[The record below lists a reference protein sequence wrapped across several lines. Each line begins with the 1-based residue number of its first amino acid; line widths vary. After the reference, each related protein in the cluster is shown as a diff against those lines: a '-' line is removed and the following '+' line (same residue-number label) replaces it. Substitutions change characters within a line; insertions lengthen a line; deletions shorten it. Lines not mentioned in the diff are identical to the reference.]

1 LGVPVGAI
9 TGRYFGKG
17 ATGTGSLRYWWN
29 FESARGEGKTMDEQR
44 RPEDRA
50 DTKENSG
57 ARAARL
63 RQRFP
68 TIEDLRRRAW
78 LRVPRFGFDF
88 VDGGAN
94 DEVCIARNTA
104 AFRAVELLPRYC
116 IDGKGISTEVALFG
130 RRYAAPI
137 GIAPMG
143 SPGLM
148 WPGCEEYLAREAQR
162 ARIPY
167 VLATPA
173 NASIERI
180 AEIAPDV
187 FWFQLYR
194 FPANDH
200 AITFDLVRRADAAGA
215 HVLVPT
221 VDSAGKSK
229 RPRDIRNGVAVPFPI
244 NPWTVFQVATSPFWA
259 LSFLRHGMPRT
270 ENLVPYAGPNP
281 TQLSTARTMQLR
293 SGGSHSWDELAR
305 LRERWKRAF
314 VIKGILHP
322 KDAERAVAIGADGI
336 IVSNHGGR
344 HFDGAPA
351 SIDVLPAIVAA
362 VGTRATVM
370 IDSGIRGGLD
380 VVRALALG
388 AKAGFTGRPFVYGLA
403 ALGPIGAAH
412 VIDLFFDEIRTE
424 FLHVGMRSVAEAAT
438 ITARHPGAWR
448 FAEAQEPGNR
458 INPQRV

>member
-1 LGVPVGAI
+1 MAD
-9 TGRYFGKG
+9 
-17 ATGTGSLRYWWN
+17 A
-29 FESARGEGKTMDEQR
+29 ESPKPEKTRAR
-44 RPEDRA
+44 
-50 DTKENSG
+50 
-57 ARAARL
+57 RL
-63 RQRFP
+63 QQRFP
-68 TIEDLRRRAW
+68 TVDDLRARARW
-78 LRVPRFGFDF
+78 RVPRFAFDF

-94 DEVCIARNTA
+94 EETCAARNRA

-116 IDGKGISTEVALFG
+116 VEAKGTAIDIELFG
-130 RRYAAPI
+130 ARYAAPI
-137 GIAPMG
+137 GISPMG

-148 WPGCEEYLAREAQR
+148 WPGAEEYMARAAQA
-162 ARIPY
+162 ARIPF

-173 NASIERI
+173 NAAIERI

-194 FPANDH
+194 FPYNDH

-229 RPRDIRNGVAVPFPI
+229 RPRDIKNGVAVPFPI
-244 NPWTVFQVATSPFWA
+244 TLHNVWQVATSPAWA
-259 LSFLRHGMPRT
+259 WSLVKHGMPRT

-281 TQLSTARTMQLR
+281 SQVSTARTMQLR
-293 SGGSHSWDELAR
+293 SGGSHTWDELAR

-314 VIKGILHP
+314 VVKGILHP
-322 KDAERAVAIGADGI
+322 RDAERAVALGADGI

-351 SIDVLPAIVAA
+351 TIDVLPAIVAA
-362 VGTRATVM
+362 VGSRATVM

-412 VIDLFFDEIRTE
+412 VIDMFLDEIRTE
-424 FLHVGMRSVAEAAT
+424 FVHVGIRSAAEATT

-448 FAEAQEPGNR
+448 VAG
-458 INPQRV
+458 

>member
-1 LGVPVGAI
+1 MAEKETPEAE
-9 TGRYFGKG
+9 K
-17 ATGTGSLRYWWN
+17 LR
-29 FESARGEGKTMDEQR
+29 AR
-44 RPEDRA
+44 
-50 DTKENSG
+50 
-57 ARAARL
+57 RL
-63 RQRFP
+63 QQRFP
-68 TIEDLRRRAW
+68 TVDDLRSRARW
-78 LRVPRFGFDF
+78 RVPRFAFDF

-94 DEVCIARNTA
+94 EETCVARNRA
-104 AFRAVELLPRYC
+104 AFQAVELLPRYC
-116 IDGKGISTEVALFG
+116 IEAKGTAIEVELFG

-137 GIAPMG
+137 GVSPMG

-148 WPGCEEYLAREAQR
+148 WPGAEEYMARAAQV
-162 ARIPY
+162 ARIPF

-173 NASIERI
+173 NAAIERI

-194 FPANDH
+194 FPYNDH

-244 NPWTVFQVATSPFWA
+244 TIKNVWQVASSPAWA
-259 LSFLRHGMPRT
+259 WSLLKHGMPRT

-281 TQLSTARTMQLR
+281 TQVSTARTMQLR
-293 SGGSHSWDELAR
+293 SGGSHTWEELAR

-314 VIKGILHP
+314 VVKGILHP
-322 KDAERAVAIGADGI
+322 QDAERAVALGADGI

-351 SIDVLPAIVAA
+351 TIDVLPAIAAA
-362 VGTRATVM
+362 VGSRATVM

-403 ALGPIGAAH
+403 ALGPAGAQH
-412 VIDLFFDEIRTE
+412 VIDMFLDEIRTE
-424 FLHVGMRSVAEAAT
+424 FVHVGIRSAAEAAA

-448 FAEAQEPGNR
+448 
-458 INPQRV
+458 

>member
-1 LGVPVGAI
+1 MAESESRG
-9 TGRYFGKG
+9 GK
-17 ATGTGSLRYWWN
+17 
-29 FESARGEGKTMDEQR
+29 
-44 RPEDRA
+44 
-50 DTKENSG
+50 
-57 ARAARL
+57 RAASAGANKAKRL
-63 RQRFP
+63 QRRFP
-68 TIEDLRRRAW
+68 TIADLRRRARW
-78 LRVPRFGFDF
+78 RVPRFAFDF

-94 DEVCIARNTA
+94 DEVCVERNIA

-116 IDGKGISTEVALFG
+116 VDPRGASIEVELFG
-130 RRYAAPI
+130 VRYAAPI
-137 GIAPMG
+137 GMAPMG
-143 SPGLM
+143 SPGLV
-148 WPGCEEYLAREAQR
+148 WPGAEEYLAHAAQR

-173 NASIERI
+173 NAAIERI

-215 HVLVPT
+215 RVLVPT

-229 RPRDIRNGVAVPFPI
+229 RPRDIRHGVAVPFPI
-244 NPWTVFQVATSPFWA
+244 TVKTVWQVATAPAWA
-259 LSFLRHGMPRT
+259 WSLLKHGMPRT
-270 ENLVPYAGPNP
+270 ENLVPYAGPDP
-281 TQLSTARTMQLR
+281 TQVATARTMQLR
-293 SGGSHSWDELAR
+293 SGGSHTWDELAR

-314 VIKGILHP
+314 VVKGILHP
-322 KDAERAVAIGADGI
+322 QDAERAVSLGADGI

-362 VGTRATVM
+362 VGSRATVM
-370 IDSGIRGGLD
+370 IDSGIRSGLD

-388 AKAGFTGRPFVYGLA
+388 AKAGFTGRPFMYGLA
-403 ALGPIGAAH
+403 ALGPIGASH
-412 VIDLFFDEIRTE
+412 VVDMFFDEIRTE
-424 FLHVGMRSVAEAAT
+424 FTHTGVRSVAEAAA

-448 FAEAQEPGNR
+448 LTG
-458 INPQRV
+458 I

>member
-1 LGVPVGAI
+1 MAEKETPEAE
-9 TGRYFGKG
+9 K
-17 ATGTGSLRYWWN
+17 LR
-29 FESARGEGKTMDEQR
+29 AR
-44 RPEDRA
+44 
-50 DTKENSG
+50 
-57 ARAARL
+57 RL
-63 RQRFP
+63 QQRFP
-68 TIEDLRRRAW
+68 TVDDLRSRARW
-78 LRVPRFGFDF
+78 RVPRFAFDF

-94 DEVCIARNTA
+94 EETCAARNRA
-104 AFRAVELLPRYC
+104 AFQAVELLPRYC
-116 IDGKGISTEVALFG
+116 IDAKGTAIEVELFG
-130 RRYAAPI
+130 RPYAAPI
-137 GIAPMG
+137 GISPMG

-148 WPGCEEYLAREAQR
+148 WPGAEEYMARAAQV
-162 ARIPY
+162 ARIPF

-173 NASIERI
+173 NAAIERI

-194 FPANDH
+194 FPHNDH

-244 NPWTVFQVATSPFWA
+244 TIKNVWQVATSPAWA
-259 LSFLRHGMPRT
+259 WSLVKHGMPRT

-281 TQLSTARTMQLR
+281 TQVSTARTMQLR
-293 SGGSHSWDELAR
+293 SGGSHTWEELAR

-314 VIKGILHP
+314 VVKGILHP
-322 KDAERAVAIGADGI
+322 QDAERAVALGADGI

-351 SIDVLPAIVAA
+351 TIDVLPAIAAA
-362 VGTRATVM
+362 VGSRATVM

-403 ALGPIGAAH
+403 ALGPAGARH
-412 VIDLFFDEIRTE
+412 VIDMFLDEIRTE
-424 FLHVGMRSVAEAAT
+424 FIHVGIRSVAEAAA

-448 FAEAQEPGNR
+448 
-458 INPQRV
+458 

>member
-1 LGVPVGAI
+1 MA
-9 TGRYFGKG
+9 
-17 ATGTGSLRYWWN
+17 
-29 FESARGEGKTMDEQR
+29 ESEPHAGERARGVA
-44 RPEDRA
+44 A
-50 DTKENSG
+50 DAK
-57 ARAARL
+57 AARL
-63 RQRFP
+63 RRRFP
-68 TIEDLRRRAW
+68 TVEDLRARARW
-78 LRVPRFGFDF
+78 RVPRFAFDF

-94 DEVCIARNTA
+94 EEVCVERNRT

-116 IDGKGISTEVALFG
+116 VDTKGASTEVELFG
-130 RRYAAPI
+130 VRYAAPI
-137 GIAPMG
+137 GVAPMG

-148 WPGCEEYLAREAQR
+148 WPGAEEYLARAAQR
-162 ARIPY
+162 ARIPF

-173 NASIERI
+173 NAAIERI

-194 FPANDH
+194 FPHNDH

-215 HVLVPT
+215 RVLVPT

-244 NPWTVFQVATSPFWA
+244 TVKTAWQVATSPAWA
-259 LSFLRHGMPRT
+259 WSLLKHGMPRT
-270 ENLVPYAGPNP
+270 ENLVPYAGPDP
-281 TQLSTARTMQLR
+281 TQVSTARTMQLR
-293 SGGSHSWDELAR
+293 SGGSHTWEELAR

-314 VIKGILHP
+314 VVKGILHP
-322 KDAERAVAIGADGI
+322 QDAERAVALGADGI

-362 VGTRATVM
+362 VGSRATIM
-370 IDSGIRGGLD
+370 IDSGIRSGLD

-403 ALGPIGAAH
+403 ALGPIGATH
-412 VIDLFFDEIRTE
+412 VVDLFFDEIRTE
-424 FLHVGMRSVAEAAT
+424 FIHTGIRSVTEAAA

-448 FAEAQEPGNR
+448 LAG
-458 INPQRV
+458 

>member
-1 LGVPVGAI
+1 
-9 TGRYFGKG
+9 
-17 ATGTGSLRYWWN
+17 
-29 FESARGEGKTMDEQR
+29 MDEQT
-44 RPEDRA
+44 RPP
-50 DTKENSG
+50 ENAQANDLPESRK
-57 ARAARL
+57 ALSAWL
-63 RQRFP
+63 RQRYP
-68 TIEDLRRRAW
+68 TIDDLRRRARW
-78 LRVPRFGFDF
+78 RVPRFGFDF

-94 DEVCIARNTA
+94 DEVCIERNIA

-116 IDGKGISTEVALFG
+116 VDGKGVSTAVELFG
-130 RRYAAPI
+130 RSYAAPI

-148 WPGCEEYLAREAQR
+148 WPGAEKHLAREAQR
-162 ARIPY
+162 KRIPY
-167 VLATPA
+167 ILATPA
-173 NASIERI
+173 NASIEEI
-180 AEIAPDV
+180 AAIAPDV

-194 FPANDH
+194 FPDNDH

-244 NPWTVFQVATSPFWA
+244 NPWTTFQVLTSPAWA
-259 LSFLRHGMPRT
+259 LALVRNGMPIT
-270 ENLVPYAGPNP
+270 ANLAPYAEGKA
-281 TQLSTARTMQLR
+281 TQISTARTMSLR
-293 SGGSHSWDELAR
+293 SGGSHTWDELAR

-314 VIKGILHP
+314 VVKGILHP
-322 KDAERAVAIGADGI
+322 GDSERAVALGADGI

-362 VGTRATVM
+362 VGSRATVM

-388 AKAGFTGRPFVYGLA
+388 AKAGFTGRPFVYGLG
-403 ALGPIGAAH
+403 ALGPAGAPH
-412 VIDLFFDEIRTE
+412 VVDLFLDEIRTE
-424 FLHVGMRSVAEAAT
+424 LLHVGVRSVEEAAA
-438 ITARHPGAWR
+438 ITVRHPGAWR
-448 FAEAQEPGNR
+448 LDRN
-458 INPQRV
+458 